1 MRCQSKQIWAGT
13 NWVSNDTQ
21 ELLME
26 TERSQAQNEDFS
38 FIGAEKRI
46 QATWI
51 QEYNQK
57 LDALKKGMF
66 NSKIGGRMALELLQ
80 AQSTISKIEGNPY
93 PLREQFGLPPCP
105 SAPNE
110 DYLSCWHKQWGP
122 ETDPQQLAQLNQPN
136 KCFFFYPY
144 TKKGNKSFDGCE
156 KEREA
161 ALAANRFKVTNGLV
175 IGGILATVCS
185 MALAFFIYMAQ
196 KQDSQIAE
204 KTLQKAF
211 TAVSTQAENTQQVL
225 ANIQSKVN
233 ALSTQE
239 KTDE

>member
-38 FIGAEKRI
+38 FIGAEKKAQDI
-46 QATWI
+46 WK
-51 QEYNQK
+51 QK
-57 LDALKKGMF
+57 YDRFLTQLAQG
-66 NSKIGGRMALELLQ
+66 NSLRGPRALELLLQ
-80 AQSTISKIEGNPY
+80 EPNVSPGGKRTYALKDFFNMGDMPV
-93 PLREQFGLPPCP
+93 
-105 SAPNE
+105 APDI
-110 DYLSCWHKQWGP
+110 DYMLCWHKQWGP